1 VAFELRLQKL
11 ARDAYDKFSPLD
23 GPQAAKDYVNFY
35 ADLHTVVDKH
45 IATVLDTLEEMALIN
60 NTIILRRI
68 TARGAYSEPLETDAF
83 YDHRDLLPR
92 ILDLAGAADPDSYGI
107 GRSIVPLMR
116 DPSLSVRDHTTFSY
130 DDLFFLPP
138 SVRDPRGRLD
148 LCGLFRARR
157 FRTRV

>member
-60 NTIILRRI
+60 NTIILRL
-68 TARGAYSEPLETDAF
+68 A
-83 YDHRDLLPR
+83 DHGEGGLSRASGDR
-92 ILDLAGAADPDSYGI
+92 C
-107 GRSIVPLMR
+107 VP
-116 DPSLSVRDHTTFSY
+116 
-130 DDLFFLPP
+130 
-138 SVRDPRGRLD
+138 
-148 LCGLFRARR
+148 
-157 FRTRV
+157 